1 MAKSVR
7 PWGSIP
13 ATSRVHEIC
22 EVNIANLWSTNISWA
37 GGIHTLAWKWTVR
50 ETRVYSQGEMK
61 SCTVVGRGLV
71 CRPLRMCYEDVGEST
86 PVNFELLIE
95 PLSSPN
101 TRWAGVLNT
110 VELKRVCDLHW
121 VTEPS
126 VRNMLPIF
134 VKTVSRKCA
143 VMVSQTGMESTKLI
157 TNLLAALLV
166 SLSLQLVWAERE

>member
-1 MAKSVR
+1 M
-7 PWGSIP
+7 
-13 ATSRVHEIC
+13 E
-22 EVNIANLWSTNISWA
+22 
-37 GGIHTLAWKWTVR
+37 
-50 ETRVYSQGEMK
+50 

-126 VRNMLPIF
+126 VGNMLPIF

-166 SLSLQLVWAERE
+166 SLSLQLV